1 MAKKEGAELQYL
13 KHYYQTAGSQMIV
26 LYGQKHTGLTRR
38 TRAFC
43 QGKPVI
49 FYRSRSCS
57 EREQLFLWGNEL
69 RETGARL
76 AEYPSYSE
84 LFQAF
89 YLKQTEKNVI
99 IIEEFQNIV
108 KQSRDFMP
116 SLVHFVHTLED
127 SCQVMVLLCSTAI
140 GWIESSMVGK
150 IGSAALEISGFLKVK
165 EQSFFDMV
173 RYFTESTRTQQV
185 EIYAVLGGFPEL
197 WEHFE
202 KGLSARENICRF
214 ILSKN
219 SFLHEEAPGLV
230 ARELRETG
238 VYDTILAAL
247 ASGKQKLNELYQH
260 TGFSRAKISVYLK
273 NLMELEIVEKVFSFD
288 TEGREHTRKGVYR
301 IRNHFI
307 SFYFRYV
314 YPHLSRLAEMTP
326 EDFYQA
332 YIVSD
337 FRCFVS
343 HAFVGV
349 CREYMD
355 YLNQGKQL
363 PFVYTRM
370 GEWAGKAGDIDIVAQ
385 DESGHTI
392 IGLCS
397 WEKPV
402 MPYEDYEW
410 MLFCARKA
418 RLAAEEIYLFA
429 AEGFDRMLIWEAEK
443 KKNLHLIDLLSF

>member
-1 MAKKEGAELQYL
+1 MAEKEGAELQYL
-13 KHYYQTAGSQMIV
+13 KRYYEAAGSQIIV
-26 LYGQKHTGLTRR
+26 LYGQKHTGLTQR
-38 TRAFC
+38 TTAFC
-43 QGKPVI
+43 QGKSVL
-49 FYRSRSCS
+49 FYRARPCS

-69 RETGARL
+69 RETGVRL

-116 SLVHFVHTLED
+116 SLIHFLHAGEG
-127 SCQVMVLLCSTAI
+127 SCRIMVLLCSTAI

-150 IGSAALEISGFLKVK
+150 IGGAAREISGFLKIK

-185 EIYAVLGGFPEL
+185 ETYAVLGGFPGL

-202 KGLSARENICRF
+202 KGLSVRENICRF
-214 ILSKN
+214 ILSEN
-219 SFLHEEAPGLV
+219 GFLHEEAPGLV
-230 ARELRETG
+230 ARQLRETG

-247 ASGKQKLNELYQH
+247 AGGRQKLNELYLH

-301 IRNHFI
+301 IRNHLI
-307 SFYFRYV
+307 AFYFRYV
-314 YPHLSRLAEMTP
+314 YPHLSRLAEMEP
-326 EDFYQA
+326 EDFYET
-332 YIVSD
+332 YIAPD
-337 FRCFVS
+337 FRRFVS
-343 HAFVGV
+343 GSFVEV
-349 CREYMD
+349 CREYMG
-355 YLNQGKQL
+355 YLNEGKQL

-370 GEWAGKAGDIDIVAQ
+370 GEWAGKIGDIDIAAQ
-385 DESGHTI
+385 DEEGHTI

-429 AEGFDRMLIWEAEK
+429 AEGFDRMLMQEAEE
-443 KKNLHLIDLLSF
+443 KKNLHLIDLHSF